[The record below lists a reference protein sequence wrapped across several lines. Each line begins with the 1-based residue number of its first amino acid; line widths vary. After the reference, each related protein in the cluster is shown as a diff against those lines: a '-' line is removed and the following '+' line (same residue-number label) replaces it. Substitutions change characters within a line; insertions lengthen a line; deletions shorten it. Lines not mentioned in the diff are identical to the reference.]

1 MNPPLR
7 RRIVID
13 LTTIG
18 IFWLLFIGFVIIG
31 EGEYDKSIASIID
44 LALMFFTTRL
54 VQLVA
59 VMNPMVQEL
68 VAFIKNRGNSET
80 KDYKTMGCKEKNDE
94 EGLGSLFFVIINVK
108 FILIRK
114 SIMDILFLEKALT
127 NSDWLG
133 FKGNI
138 LSGFIGL
145 IGAGLG
151 VLGAYLVMQKQL
163 KAENEQYRKDRIDN
177 TFFNL
182 LGLFQTIKV
191 ELEAERIILFISRDR
206 DRLRSQKRKE
216 YMDDKFSQQKDKF
229 VKDLLMFNKKTNGLY
244 SQKCSY
250 LLGGIEKGN
259 LSYSKNFL
267 QEVAN
272 SPYPSLVK
280 LYNKYMKSMDD
291 FQKELE
297 DTKSGFQYEITES
310 DIKDIIKNNFVIFEG
325 KSGNYLR
332 ALYRC
337 LKYIMD
343 SDLKMEDKKFYSG
356 VLRGILSS
364 KEMLVVFYN
373 CMYFEKGE
381 KFKELLE
388 KEEDG
393 KRIDFFGDK
402 NDLENL
408 SEGYDLPFFSKEDLL
423 FSETDMQKLE
433 ELIKG
438 N

>member
-1 MNPPLR
+1 
-7 RRIVID
+7 
-13 LTTIG
+13 
-18 IFWLLFIGFVIIG
+18 
-31 EGEYDKSIASIID
+31 
-44 LALMFFTTRL
+44 
-54 VQLVA
+54 
-59 VMNPMVQEL
+59 
-68 VAFIKNRGNSET
+68 
-80 KDYKTMGCKEKNDE
+80 
-94 EGLGSLFFVIINVK
+94 
-108 FILIRK
+108 
-114 SIMDILFLEKALT
+114 MDILFLEKALD

-133 FKGNI
+133 FWGNI
-138 LSGFIGL
+138 TSGIIGL

-151 VLGAYLVMQKQL
+151 VLGAYYVMQKQL
-163 KAENEQYRKDRIDN
+163 KAENEQYRKDKIDN

-182 LGLFQTIKV
+182 LGLFQNIKV
-191 ELEAERIILFISRDR
+191 ELEAERIIAFIKRDK
-206 DRLRSQKRKE
+206 DRLRSKKRKE
-216 YMDDKFSQQKDKF
+216 YMDDKFSEQKEQF
-229 VKDLLMFNKKTNGLY
+229 IQSLIRFNEETNCFY
-244 SQKCSY
+244 SQQCKYLLEDIQKGKLSY
-250 LLGGIEKGN
+250 L
-259 LSYSKNFL
+259 KNIY

-272 SPYPSLVK
+272 PYNPNYLG

-297 DTKSGFQYEITES
+297 DTKSGFQYEITAS
-310 DIKDIIKNNFVIFEG
+310 DIKDIIKNNFVMFEG

-343 SDLKMEDKKFYSG
+343 SDLKMKDKKFYSG

>member
-1 MNPPLR
+1 
-7 RRIVID
+7 
-13 LTTIG
+13 
-18 IFWLLFIGFVIIG
+18 
-31 EGEYDKSIASIID
+31 
-44 LALMFFTTRL
+44 
-54 VQLVA
+54 
-59 VMNPMVQEL
+59 
-68 VAFIKNRGNSET
+68 
-80 KDYKTMGCKEKNDE
+80 
-94 EGLGSLFFVIINVK
+94 
-108 FILIRK
+108 
-114 SIMDILFLEKALT
+114 MDILFLEKALT

-138 LSGFIGL
+138 LSGIIGL
-145 IGAGLG
+145 IGAILG
-151 VLGAYLVMQKQL
+151 VLGAYLVMKKQL

-182 LGLFQTIKV
+182 LGLFQNIKV
-191 ELEAERIILFISRDR
+191 ELEAERIIAFIKRDK
-206 DRLRSQKRKE
+206 DRLRSKKRKE
-216 YMDDKFSQQKDKF
+216 YMDDKFSEQKEQF
-229 VKDLLMFNKKTNGLY
+229 IQSLIRFNEETNSFY
-244 SQKCSY
+244 SQQCKYLLEDIQKGKLSY
-250 LLGGIEKGN
+250 L
-259 LSYSKNFL
+259 KNIY

-272 SPYPSLVK
+272 PYNPNYLG

-297 DTKSGFQYEITES
+297 DTKSGFQYEITAS
-310 DIKDIIKNNFVIFEG
+310 DIKDIIKNNFVFFEG
-325 KSGNYLR
+325 TSGNYLR

-343 SDLKMEDKKFYSG
+343 SDLKMKDKKFYSG

-408 SEGYDLPFFSKEDLL
+408 SEGYDLPFFSEKDLI

>member
-1 MNPPLR
+1 
-7 RRIVID
+7 
-13 LTTIG
+13 
-18 IFWLLFIGFVIIG
+18 
-31 EGEYDKSIASIID
+31 
-44 LALMFFTTRL
+44 
-54 VQLVA
+54 
-59 VMNPMVQEL
+59 
-68 VAFIKNRGNSET
+68 
-80 KDYKTMGCKEKNDE
+80 
-94 EGLGSLFFVIINVK
+94 
-108 FILIRK
+108 
-114 SIMDILFLEKALT
+114 MDILFLEKALT

-133 FKGNI
+133 FLGNI
-138 LSGFIGL
+138 ASGIIGL
-145 IGAGLG
+145 IGAILG
-151 VLGAYLVMQKQL
+151 VLGAYLVMKKQL

-182 LGLFQTIKV
+182 LGLFQNIKV
-191 ELEAERIILFISRDR
+191 ELEAERIIVFIKRDKN
-206 DRLRSQKRKE
+206 RLRSKKRKE
-216 YMDDKFSQQKDKF
+216 YMDNKFSEQKDKF
-229 VKDLLMFNKKTNGLY
+229 IKDLGIFNEETNGFY
-244 SQKCSY
+244 GQQCVY
-250 LLGGIEKGN
+250 LLDDIQKGN
-259 LSYSKNFL
+259 LSYLKNIS
-267 QEVAN
+267 QELAN
-272 SPYPSLVK
+272 SPYPNLVK

-343 SDLKMEDKKFYSG
+343 SDLKMKDKKFYSG

-388 KEEDG
+388 KEEDK

>member
-1 MNPPLR
+1 
-7 RRIVID
+7 
-13 LTTIG
+13 
-18 IFWLLFIGFVIIG
+18 
-31 EGEYDKSIASIID
+31 
-44 LALMFFTTRL
+44 
-54 VQLVA
+54 
-59 VMNPMVQEL
+59 
-68 VAFIKNRGNSET
+68 
-80 KDYKTMGCKEKNDE
+80 
-94 EGLGSLFFVIINVK
+94 
-108 FILIRK
+108 
-114 SIMDILFLEKALT
+114 MDILFLEKALT

-133 FKGNI
+133 FGGDI
-138 LSGFIGL
+138 ASGFIGL

-151 VLGAYLVMQKQL
+151 VYGAYWVMQKQL
-163 KAENEQYRKDRIDN
+163 KVENEQYRKDRIDN

-182 LGLFQTIKV
+182 LGLFQNIKV
-191 ELEAERIILFISRDR
+191 ELEAERITLFISRDR
-206 DRLRSQKRKE
+206 DRLRSKKRKE
-216 YMDDKFSQQKDKF
+216 YMDNKFSEQKEYF
-229 VKDLLMFNKKTNGLY
+229 IQSLIRFNEETNSFY
-244 SQKCSY
+244 SEKCKY
-250 LLGGIEKGN
+250 LLDDIEKGN
-259 LSYSKNFL
+259 LSYLKNISH
-267 QEVAN
+267 EVAN
-272 SPYPSLVK
+272 PYNPNYLG

-343 SDLKMEDKKFYSG
+343 SDLKMKDKKFYSG

-388 KEEDG
+388 KEEGG

-408 SEGYDLPFFSKEDLL
+408 SEGYDLPFFSKEDLI
-423 FSETDMQKLE
+423 FSEKDMQKLE

>member
-1 MNPPLR
+1 
-7 RRIVID
+7 
-13 LTTIG
+13 
-18 IFWLLFIGFVIIG
+18 
-31 EGEYDKSIASIID
+31 
-44 LALMFFTTRL
+44 
-54 VQLVA
+54 
-59 VMNPMVQEL
+59 
-68 VAFIKNRGNSET
+68 
-80 KDYKTMGCKEKNDE
+80 
-94 EGLGSLFFVIINVK
+94 
-108 FILIRK
+108 
-114 SIMDILFLEKALT
+114 MDILFLEKALT

-133 FKGNI
+133 FKGNV
-138 LSGFIGL
+138 LSGIIGL
-145 IGAGLG
+145 IGAILG
-151 VLGAYLVMQKQL
+151 VLGAYLVMKKQL

-182 LGLFQTIKV
+182 LGLFQNIKV
-191 ELEAERIILFISRDR
+191 ELEAERIIAFIKRDK
-206 DRLRSQKRKE
+206 DRLRSKKRKE

-229 VKDLLMFNKKTNGLY
+229 VEDLLMFDKKTNGFY
-244 SQKCSY
+244 NQKCSY

-259 LSYSKNFL
+259 LSYLKNIS

-272 SPYPSLVK
+272 SPYPNLVK

-310 DIKDIIKNNFVIFEG
+310 DIKDIIKNNFVKFEG

-337 LKYIMD
+337 LKYIID

-364 KEMLVVFYN
+364 DEMLVVFYN

-402 NDLENL
+402 EDLKNL
-408 SEGYDLPFFSKEDLL
+408 DKGYDLPFFSKKDLI
-423 FSETDMQKLE
+423 FSEKDMQKLE